1 MRRLLLGGLVAAA
14 GACTS
19 AGTPPPATAPNTLAI
34 THVTVVDVAEA
45 TSRPDQTVLVS
56 GNRIVAVG
64 PAAGVR
70 VPRGARAVDGAG
82 RYLVPG
88 LWDMHSHVVGYGR
101 TALPL
106 YLANGVTG
114 IRDMG
119 AERFAAARALRD
131 SIAAGSVLGP
141 RMTVASPVVENPRW
155 LAAIRQMEER
165 AGVPWK
171 LYERFGPGSPEEA
184 ERWVDSVAALGA
196 DHVKVRNWPDT
207 ATGRAL
213 VARAR
218 EHGLPVVA
226 HANEPFPRT
235 GITSYEHG
243 IWPPLKGSDA
253 ARDSLWRRFAAEGA
267 AVVPTLVTWPI
278 RLDPVD
284 TLLARLDSGRLPGL
298 RYVPAATRAEW
309 RDDFLGLAQEQPF
322 DWTGYH
328 RVSMRD
334 VREMHAAGVPLVA
347 GTDIGAPLLVPGF
360 SLHDELELL
369 VRVAGMTPP
378 EALRA
383 ATLTPAR
390 VLGRADSL
398 GTVEPGR
405 LADLVLL
412 DADPLADIRNTRRIH
427 AVVAD
432 GRLLDRAALDALLA
446 EAEHAAAPATLTL
459 RP

>member
-1 MRRLLLGGLVAAA
+1 MRSLLLGGLVAAA
-14 GACTS
+14 GACTP
-19 AGTPPPATAPNTLAI
+19 AGAPPPATAPNTLAV
-34 THVTVVDVAEA
+34 THVTVVDVAGA
-45 TSRPDQTVLVS
+45 VSRPDQTVLVS

-70 VPRGARAVDGAG
+70 IPRGARTVDGAG

-88 LWDMHSHVVGYGR
+88 LRDMHSHVVGYGR

-207 ATGRAL
+207 IIGRAL

-218 EHGLPVVA
+218 VRGLPVVA

-243 IWPPLKGSDA
+243 IWPPLQGSDA

-284 TLLARLDSGRLPGL
+284 TLLARLEAGRLPGL
-298 RYVPAATRAEW
+298 RYVPAATRAKW
-309 RDDFLGLAQEQPF
+309 RDEFLGLAQEEPF

-328 RVSMRD
+328 RVYLRD
-334 VREMHAAGVPLVA
+334 MREMHAAGVSLMA
-347 GTDIGAPLLVPGF
+347 GTDIGGPLLIPGF

-369 VRVAGMTPP
+369 VSVAGMTPP

-398 GTVEPGR
+398 GTVEAGR

-446 EAEHAAAPATLTL
+446 EVRAGAS
-459 RP
+459 RRRR